1 MNQNL
6 YKSVKRIFDFVFA
19 FIALIIFLP
28 VLIVIVIIMFF
39 LGNRTFFFSQ
49 KRVGYNEKV
58 FKLFKLKSMTDERNE
73 KGELLSDEKRLT
85 AFGKFLRKTSLDE
98 IPQFWNVIKGDM
110 SLIGPRPLLIE
121 YLPMYTSEE
130 RKRHWV
136 KPGITGW
143 AQVNGR
149 NAISWEEK
157 FILDVWYV
165 NNINVI
171 LDMKIIL
178 LTLTKIIKKEGISQY
193 GEATMKPLNRQ

>member
-6 YKSVKRIFDFVFA
+6 YKSVKRILDFVFA
-19 FIALIIFLP
+19 FIALILFLP
-28 VLIVIVIIMFF
+28 VLIVIIIIMFF
-39 LGNRTFFFSQ
+39 LGYRSFFFTQ
-49 KRVGYNEKV
+49 YRIGYKEKV
-58 FKLFKLKSMTDERNE
+58 FKLFKLKSMTDQRDE

-121 YLPMYTSEE
+121 YLPMYTNEE
-130 RKRHWV
+130 KKRHWV

-165 NNINVI
+165 YNISI
-171 LDMKIIL
+171 LLDIKIIS
-178 LTLTKIIKKEGISQY
+178 LTLKKIIIKEGISQS
-193 GEATMKPLNRQ
+193 GEATMKPLNRR

>member
-1 MNQNL
+1 MNQNF
-6 YKSVKRIFDFVFA
+6 YKSVKRILDFVFA
-19 FIALIIFLP
+19 FIALILFLP
-28 VLIVIVIIMFF
+28 VLIVIIIIMFF
-39 LGNRTFFFSQ
+39 LGYRSFFFTQ
-49 KRVGYNEKV
+49 NRIGYKEKV
-58 FKLFKLKSMTDERNE
+58 FKLFKLKSMTDQRDE

-121 YLPMYTSEE
+121 YLPMYTNEE
-130 RKRHWV
+130 KKRHWV

-149 NAISWEEK
+149 NTISWEEK

-165 NNINVI
+165 NNISI
-171 LDMKIIL
+171 LLDIKIIS
-178 LTLTKIIKKEGISQY
+178 LTLKKIIKKEGISQS